1 MLTFPENCYWT
12 KLWLLVGTTSIWM
25 NILKYHMKIN
35 IRVVRAITDMETTEK
50 YIDGHYRVLETYGVT
65 KVTSADRSWVNNP
78 HVYLLLVELA
88 DSGRI
93 VGGGRIQMRSENFPL
108 PLEGAI
114 FEKDESIVDFM
125 SPFKD
130 LEVAEYCGL
139 WNSRE
144 IAGYGIGSIY
154 LIRIGVALSSFLG
167 IKNLMAFCSP
177 VIVKKAESVGFEIIT
192 SLGDE
197 GKFLYPK
204 EGLIATI
211 MEIQDINNIPT
222 ATDDEQEFIFN
233 LRANPVQ
240 FKKDTSRRGDL
251 EIFYDLAIQ
260 NVLK

>member
-1 MLTFPENCYWT
+1 ME
-12 KLWLLVGTTSIWM
+12 
-25 NILKYHMKIN
+25 IN
-35 IRVVRAITDMETTEK
+35 IRVVRAVTDMETTEK

-78 HVYLLLVELA
+78 HVYLLLVEMA
-88 DSGRI
+88 ESGRI
-93 VGGGRIQMRSENFPL
+93 VGGGRIQMRSKNFPL

-114 FEKDESIVDFM
+114 FEKDDSIVDFM
-125 SPFKD
+125 SQFED

-154 LIRIGVALSSFLG
+154 LIRIGVALASFLG
-167 IKNLMAFCSP
+167 LKNLMAFCSP

-192 SLGDE
+192 SLGEE

-204 EGLIATI
+204 EGLVATI
-211 MEIQDINNIPT
+211 MEIKDVNSIPT
-222 ATDDEQEFIFN
+222 ATEEEKDFIFS
-233 LRANPVQ
+233 LRTNPVQ
-240 FKKDTSRRGDL
+240 FRKDTSRKGDL
-251 EIFYDLAIQ
+251 EISYDLAIQ